1 MKILLY
7 GGTFDPPHY
16 GHLNNLRAAASR
28 VQPDEI
34 VVMPAGVSPFKQMS
48 ATPGALRAEMCG
60 CFVEAVQGPRAA
72 ARALHVSTWEIE
84 QAAAGRRNY
93 TVLTLE
99 MLARQYPGAE
109 LYLAIGSDM
118 LLSFDGWHRWQD
130 ILRLAHLVVTSRNTG
145 DIPALQ
151 AKAEQLDPGG
161 SRVLFAPVTALP
173 MASSDIRARLAGG
186 ESCENELPAL
196 VQRVIARE
204 GLYRAKGDGAN
215 TGSVKQAKELVRG
228 RLSDKR
234 YEHTINVKKMA
245 VKLAKRYGADEEKA
259 ALAAIL
265 HDSAKEISKD
275 EMREIMR
282 QYPQYA
288 EGGES
293 RPTPVWH
300 GICASILARTQWGV
314 EDEAIL
320 SAIACHTAGKPG
332 MSKLDKIVYLADMT
346 SAERDWPGVNKL
358 RKLELKDLDA
368 AMLAA
373 LKQTNDFVLS
383 QGKPLDPVSK
393 AAYDDIKARVN
404 ARG

>member
-60 CFVEAVQGPRAA
+60 CFAEAVQGPRAA

-130 ILRLAHLVVTSRNTG
+130 ILRLAHLVV
-145 DIPALQ
+145 
-151 AKAEQLDPGG
+151 
-161 SRVLFAPVTALP
+161 LFAPVTALP

-204 GLYRAKGDGAN
+204 GLYRAKGD
-215 TGSVKQAKELVRG
+215 
-228 RLSDKR
+228 
-234 YEHTINVKKMA
+234 
-245 VKLAKRYGADEEKA
+245 
-259 ALAAIL
+259 
-265 HDSAKEISKD
+265 
-275 EMREIMR
+275 
-282 QYPQYA
+282 
-288 EGGES
+288 
-293 RPTPVWH
+293 
-300 GICASILARTQWGV
+300 
-314 EDEAIL
+314 
-320 SAIACHTAGKPG
+320 
-332 MSKLDKIVYLADMT
+332 
-346 SAERDWPGVNKL
+346 
-358 RKLELKDLDA
+358 
-368 AMLAA
+368 
-373 LKQTNDFVLS
+373 
-383 QGKPLDPVSK
+383 
-393 AAYDDIKARVN
+393 
-404 ARG
+404 

>member
-48 ATPGALRAEMCG
+48 ATPGTLRAEMCG
-60 CFVEAVQGPRAA
+60 CFAEAVQGPRAA

-204 GLYRAKGDGAN
+204 GLYRAKGD
-215 TGSVKQAKELVRG
+215 
-228 RLSDKR
+228 
-234 YEHTINVKKMA
+234 
-245 VKLAKRYGADEEKA
+245 
-259 ALAAIL
+259 
-265 HDSAKEISKD
+265 
-275 EMREIMR
+275 
-282 QYPQYA
+282 
-288 EGGES
+288 
-293 RPTPVWH
+293 
-300 GICASILARTQWGV
+300 
-314 EDEAIL
+314 
-320 SAIACHTAGKPG
+320 
-332 MSKLDKIVYLADMT
+332 
-346 SAERDWPGVNKL
+346 
-358 RKLELKDLDA
+358 
-368 AMLAA
+368 
-373 LKQTNDFVLS
+373 
-383 QGKPLDPVSK
+383 
-393 AAYDDIKARVN
+393 
-404 ARG
+404 